1 MASKKIRFV
10 LWAVLVII
18 MAVSIPT
25 LLVVN
30 GIQAKKYAA
39 LEKEVEEL
47 EKKQEELVVQNKKL
61 ITDISLLSSSDRIEN
76 IAENE
81 LGMRKAETEEIV
93 RVEMKDT
100 KR

>member
-10 LWAVLVII
+10 LWAVLVIF
-18 MAVSIPT
+18 MAASIPA

-30 GIQAKKYAA
+30 GIQSKKYAA
-39 LEKEVEEL
+39 LEREVEEL